1 MIFKITKQ
9 TRIKISAH
17 KLYDII
23 DEYKRERN
31 ITIWFWQF
39 LEMFFTETGLSKTS
53 YRRIDGFIIYYFKI
67 TDKHKYL
74 LAKIKYGF

>member
-39 LEMFFTETGLSKTS
+39 LEMFYTETGLSKTS
-53 YRRIDGFIIYYFKI
+53 YRRIDGIIYYFKI
-67 TDKHKYL
+67 TDKHKYM
-74 LAKIKYGF
+74 LAKIKYGI